1 MLRAAL
7 VFLRLHC
14 MTPACV
20 WLCSGGDMSQAWVDL
35 SPYGLSSLEVEM
47 SLTLGQFM
55 QEVHVQKGVLPH
67 HATLI
72 L

>member
-1 MLRAAL
+1 
-7 VFLRLHC
+7 
-14 MTPACV
+14 
-20 WLCSGGDMSQAWVDL
+20 MSQAWVDL